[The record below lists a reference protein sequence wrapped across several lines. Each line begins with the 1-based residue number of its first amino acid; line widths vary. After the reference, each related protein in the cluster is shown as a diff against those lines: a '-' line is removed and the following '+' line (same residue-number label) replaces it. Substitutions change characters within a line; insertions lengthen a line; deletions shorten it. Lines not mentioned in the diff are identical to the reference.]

1 MLQTQFREHKG
12 VVVKPAIRF
21 SVGAGVVLALTGLT
35 APLGVHAAAEKP
47 VGSAAPAVFV
57 QTNDTS
63 GNQVVSYRRNARGDL
78 AFAGRYDTGGV
89 GIALVG
95 AVVDKLASQ
104 DGLDYDAADQVLVAV
119 NAGSNSITEFR
130 VDGAQLSDRVT
141 VPSGGSIPVSVTAS
155 GGRIYVLNAGG
166 AGAVQGFYA
175 GSLDRI
181 PGSGRSLDLTPDL
194 TPQFLNTPGQ
204 IGLTPDGH
212 QLVVTTKANSSSVD
226 VFRVFSSGALSAAPA
241 VTPSANPVPF
251 GFVFDRFG
259 DLVLTE
265 AGTNS
270 LTTYAIHPNGTVSE
284 RASVT
289 NGEAALCW
297 VARAGRF
304 AYGANAG
311 SGVVTGYAIGAGG
324 VPSIIGETVT
334 DPGSIDLAATP
345 NGSFLYVETGAG
357 DIVDGFAVQADGSL
371 LSIGSSVAPEL
382 PGHTG
387 LEGIAVS

>member
-1 MLQTQFREHKG
+1 
-12 VVVKPAIRF
+12 VKQAIRF
-21 SVGAGVVLALTGLT
+21 SAGAGVVLGLIGLT
-35 APLGVHAAAEKP
+35 APLGVHAAALRPE
-47 VGSAAPAVFV
+47 GSAAPAVFV

-63 GNQVVSYRRNARGDL
+63 GNQVVSYRRNASGDL
-78 AFAGRYDTGGV
+78 AFAGRYDTGGLGV
-89 GIALVG
+89 ALTG

-104 DGLDYDAADQVLVAV
+104 DGLVYDAGDQVLIAV

-130 VDGAQLSDRVT
+130 VNGAQLGDRVT
-141 VPSGGSIPVSVTAS
+141 VPSGGSTPVSVTAS

-166 AGAVQGFYA
+166 AGWIQGFYA

-181 PGSGRSLDLTPDL
+181 SGSGRSLGLTPNL

-204 IGLTPDGH
+204 IGLTPNGH
-212 QLVVTTKANSSSVD
+212 QLVVTTKANSSSID
-226 VFRVFSSGALSAAPA
+226 VFRVFAGGGLSAAPA

-259 DLVLTE
+259 DLVVTE

-270 LTTYAIHPNGTVSE
+270 LTTYAIHADGTVTE

-304 AYGANAG
+304 SYGANAG
-311 SGVVTGYAIGAGG
+311 SGTVTGYTIGAGG
-324 VPSIIGETVT
+324 VPSIIGETAT
-334 DPGSIDLAATP
+334 DPGTIDLAATP
-345 NGSFLYVETGAG
+345 NGAFLYVETGAG
-357 DIVDGFAVQADGSL
+357 DIVDGFAVQANGSL
-371 LSIGSSVAPEL
+371 VFTGSSVAPEL
-382 PGHTG
+382 PGHSG